1 MSQDEK
7 WNGPR
12 HGATA
17 AERNME
23 PVEEKRESDER

>member
-1 MSQDEK
+1 MK
-7 WNGPR
+7 NGMGR
-12 HGATA
+12 DMGTTA